1 MRKVIALILV
11 FVLLMGGMIFVHAK
25 IWQLEDDVVFTE
37 EVLAG
42 DPRWME
48 GKTAEICYRA
58 GQYLRWDSKYNFG
71 TSPSSHTSFHLLQK
85 SEPDLYHQENGFGTD
100 SYYSTYFMHAFQPDS
115 DLPMTQMIL
124 DAAAQTPA
132 GESRENKF
140 RTIDYMDNYLYRLG
154 LSYASP
160 TKYCS
165 TSFDCFDES
174 LDESDPD
181 KVFYQDFT
189 EQFRFPVSQTDTTL
203 LTMYKN
209 EDDTIDGLE
218 FQQEENPSY
227 GFDSTV
233 TEDGLYLIPYFTD
246 ADGNPLKGSY
256 PDGRGL
262 YFLPWE
268 IQGDATFQYETDGK
282 LVNGDCVMPDIAHLR
297 KLVSIAD
304 EVSVIYFEVSQD
316 EHTAW
321 ILTEEADSFYL
332 NVIEIPGGT
341 VRNRIQLMEKTNQT
355 DFIHCSAIT
364 ERGYM
369 VVSACGKTALIDL
382 EGNAHLEFLVNSGAA
397 QAHMHSLDLLQ
408 QADLRYEDGVLTL
421 LQQGLYQECSFFA
434 VVFTADGLQF
444 LANYTCSLDQQPS
457 DVHHFAPSN
466 HGLPVTLR

>member
-1 MRKVIALILV
+1 MRKVIALVLV
-11 FVLLMGGMIFVHAK
+11 FALLVGGMIFVHTK

-37 EVLAG
+37 EILAG
-42 DPRWME
+42 DSCWME
-48 GKTAEICYRA
+48 GKTAEICYCA
-58 GQYLRWDSKYNFG
+58 VPYLRWNSEYNFG
-71 TSPSSHTSFHLLQK
+71 ASPSSHTSFQLLQK
-85 SEPDLYHQENGFGTD
+85 SEPELYHQKNEFVTRL
-100 SYYSTYFMHAFQPDS
+100 YCSTYFMHTFQPDS
-115 DLPMTQMIL
+115 DLPMAQMIL

-140 RTIDYMDNYLYRLG
+140 RTIDYIDSYPYNLE
-154 LSYASP
+154 LSYTSP

-165 TSFDCFDES
+165 TSCDFFSES

-181 KVFYQDFT
+181 KVFFEDFT
-189 EQFRFPVSQTDTTL
+189 AQFRFPVTQTDTTL

-209 EDDTIDGLE
+209 KDDTIDGIE
-218 FQQEENPSY
+218 FQQEENRSY
-227 GFDSTV
+227 GFDSAV

-246 ADGNPLKGSY
+246 ADGKPLKGSY

-268 IQGDATFQYETDGK
+268 IQTNATFQTNLDGK
-282 LVNGDCVMPDIAHLR
+282 MVQSNCAMPDIAHLR

-304 EVSVIYFEVSQD
+304 EIPVRYFEVSED

-341 VRNRIQLMEKTNQT
+341 VRNRIQLMDKTAQT
-355 DFIHCSAIT
+355 DSIDCSAIT
-364 ERGYM
+364 EQGYM

-382 EGNAHLEFLVNSGAA
+382 KGDAHVEFLVDSGAA
-397 QAHMHSLDLLQ
+397 ENHMIVLAYQPELELQ
-408 QADLRYEDGVLTL
+408 YEDGVLTL
-421 LQQGLYQECSFFA
+421 LQQGLYQNCSFFA

-444 LANYTCSLDQQPS
+444 LANYTCNLDQRPS
-457 DVHHFAPSN
+457 HVYHFAPSN
-466 HGLPVTLR
+466 YGLPVTLR